1 MRKKLPVGIEDF
13 EEFSSENFY
22 YADKTLFISEL
33 LQNRGK
39 VNLFTR
45 LRRFGKSLNM
55 SMLMHFFEIGS
66 NPDSFEGLKI
76 MREKDLCEKY
86 MGKFPVISISLKSVG
101 SLKYDSA
108 VAALKTVIGNEVGRF
123 RFLRDSLELDEDDK
137 NSYNQLVNV
146 EAKGNSKYT
155 MSDSALI
162 DSLKTLSQLLEKHYG
177 QKVILLIDEYDVP
190 LDKAFQNGYY
200 DEMVN
205 LIRSLFDNGMKTN
218 DSLYFAVLTGCL
230 RISKESIF
238 TGLNNPKVH
247 TISDVRYDEYF
258 GFTNADVDELLNFY
272 GLSAYKDTIKDWY
285 DGYRFG
291 DTDVY
296 CPWDVLNY
304 CDELLASPDA
314 EPENYWAN
322 TSGNDLIRRL
332 LKKANQSTKSDVEHL
347 INGETV
353 TKTIRQEL
361 TCREVED
368 SLDNIWSVLY
378 STGYLTCRRRVPGKK
393 MELALPNRE
402 VRELF
407 IELVKDWFE
416 ETTQADTGRIN
427 RFCAAF
433 PVGDTETIQEMLGGY
448 LWDSISVRDT
458 AVRRNMKENL
468 RSAKATSKSP
478 KRQDSRVCFYHGM
491 LLGLLRSQG
500 SWLVKS
506 NAETG
511 EGYSDISIQTPERI
525 GMIIELKYADD
536 GNLEAAC
543 AETLKQIKEK
553 KYAEGLKRRGMKK
566 MMKYG
571 IAFCEKECMVV
582 MA

>member
-1 MRKKLPVGIEDF
+1 MVRKKLPIGIDGF
-13 EEFSSENFY
+13 EKIMTNDFY
-22 YADKTLFISEL
+22 YVDKTLFIKEL
-33 LQNRGK
+33 LQNWGE

-45 LRRFGKSLNM
+45 PRRFGKTLNM
-55 SMLMHFFEIGS
+55 SMLRNFFEVGS
-66 NPDSFEGLKI
+66 DPALFDGLKI
-76 MREKDLCEKY
+76 AQEKELCEKY

-101 SLKYDSA
+101 GLKYDSA
-108 VAALKTVIGNEVGRF
+108 VAALRTVIGNEAGRF
-123 RFLRDSLELDEDDK
+123 RFLRDSAKLDEDDK
-137 NSYNQLVNV
+137 NSYNQLINV
-146 EAKGNSKYT
+146 EVKGNSKYAIPE
-155 MSDSALI
+155 DALI
-162 DSLKTLSQLLEKHYG
+162 DSLKTLAQLLEKHYG
-177 QKVILLIDEYDVP
+177 QKVILLLDEYDVP

-205 LIRSLFDNGMKTN
+205 LIRSLFDNALKTN

-258 GFTNADVDELLNFY
+258 GFTNADVDELLDFY
-272 GLSAYKDTIKDWY
+272 GLSVYKDTIRDWY

-296 CPWDVLNY
+296 CPWDVINY
-304 CDELLASPDA
+304 CDELLAAPGA

-332 LKKANQSTKSDVEHL
+332 LKKANQSTRNDVEQL
-347 INGETV
+347 INGGTII
-353 TKTIRQEL
+353 KPIRQEL
-361 TCREVED
+361 TYREVED
-368 SLDNIWSVLY
+368 SIDNIWSVLY

-416 ETTQADTGRIN
+416 AMTQADSGRIS

-433 PVGDTETIQEMLGGY
+433 PAGDTHVIQEMLGDY
-448 LWDSISVRDT
+448 LWESISVRDT
-458 AVRRNMKENL
+458 AVRRNMKEN
-468 RSAKATSKSP
+468 
-478 KRQDSRVCFYHGM
+478 FYHGM
-491 LLGLLRSQG
+491 LLGLLQNQD
-500 SWLVKS
+500 SWLVRS

-511 EGYSDISIQTPERI
+511 EGYSDISIQTPDRTGI
-525 GMIIELKYADD
+525 VIELKYAED
-536 GNLEAAC
+536 GNLEKAC
-543 AETLKQIKEK
+543 GEALGQIEEK
-553 KYAEGLKRRGMKK
+553 KYAQGLKRWGTKK
-566 MMKYG
+566 ILKYG
-571 IAFCEKECMVV
+571 IAFWEKECMVE

>member
-1 MRKKLPVGIEDF
+1 MKKKLPIGIDGF
-13 EEFSSENFY
+13 EKIMTNDFY
-22 YADKTLFISEL
+22 YADKTLFIKEL
-33 LQNRGK
+33 LQNWGE

-45 LRRFGKSLNM
+45 PRRFGKSLNM
-55 SMLMHFFEIGS
+55 SMLKCFFEVGAD
-66 NPDSFEGLKI
+66 PALFDGLKI
-76 MREKDLCEKY
+76 MQEKELCEKY
-86 MGKFPVISISLKSVG
+86 MGKFPVISISLKDVDG
-101 SLKYDSA
+101 RDFESA
-108 VAALKTVIGNEVGRF
+108 SAALRTIIGNEAARF
-123 RFLRDSLELDEDDK
+123 RFLNSSDRLTDDEK
-137 NSYNQLVNV
+137 ESYAQLTEV
-146 EAKGNSKYT
+146 GSSQGGIYT
-155 MSDSALI
+155 MTEKVAAA
-162 DSLKTLSQLLEKHYG
+162 SLKTLSQLLSRHFG

-190 LDKAFQNGYY
+190 LDKAFQSGYY
-200 DEMVN
+200 DEM
-205 LIRSLFDNGMKTN
+205 LSLMRNVLGNALKTN

-238 TGLNNPKVH
+238 TGLNNLNVMTMSEPYFCD
-247 TISDVRYDEYF
+247 SF
-258 GFTNADVDELLNFY
+258 GFTEDEVTELLDYY
-272 GLSAYKDTIKDWY
+272 GLGNFHDTVQEWY

-291 DTDVY
+291 DTSVY
-296 CPWDVLNY
+296 CPWDVIKYVQILLK
-304 CDELLASPDA
+304 DESA

-332 LKKANQSTKSDVEHL
+332 LKKANQSTKNDIECL
-347 INGETV
+347 INGGTI

-361 TCREVED
+361 TYREIED
-368 SLDNIWSVLY
+368 SIDNIWSVLY

-402 VRELF
+402 VRDLF
-407 IELVKDWFE
+407 IDLIKDWFQE
-416 ETTQADTGRIN
+416 ITRADSTRIN

-433 PVGDTETIQEMLGGY
+433 PEGDVSMIQEMLSDY

-458 AVRRNMKENL
+458 AVRRNMKEN
-468 RSAKATSKSP
+468 
-478 KRQDSRVCFYHGM
+478 FYHGM

-511 EGYSDISIQTPERI
+511 EGYSDISIQTPDRV
-525 GMIIELKYADD
+525 GMVIELKYADD

-543 AETLKQIKEK
+543 REALRQIEEK

-566 MMKYG
+566 IIKYG